1 MMLGWEEYVNSRG
14 CLCPLCQREW
24 EEEVRRDVRELLGQ
38 LAAMRLQN
46 LSPKEM
52 RQAYIGAIT
61 LFVAAL
67 ELERARTRKPSDP
80 TEGGEEDMEL
90 ALGWIEKLIRDL
102 ADLDRGVVAT
112 ALRCE
117 VGVEG
122 SMRVNALTSSEWMR
136 RVSGVSLT
144 EGLRLAGRFKTYE
157 EAAQVAADLH
167 GGDVT
172 KEEII
177 NWCHEFKKGRV
188 KHREAAQLYVFQMEA
203 LNQIKADGN
212 LDKFLDDAMKHI
224 RKRGEKYR
232 RPLMGRGK

>member
-1 MMLGWEEYVNSRG
+1 MMLGWKEYANYRG
-14 CLCPLCQREW
+14 CLWPLCQREW
-24 EEEVRRDVRELLGQ
+24 EEEVRREVRESFRQ

-46 LSPKEM
+46 LSPKVV
-52 RQAYIGAIT
+52 RQAYIEAIT
-61 LFVAAL
+61 AFVAAL
-67 ELERARTRKPSDP
+67 ELEHARTRKPSDP
-80 TEGGEEDMEL
+80 PEEGDGDMGL
-90 ALGWIEKLIRDL
+90 ALGWIEKLIRAL
-102 ADLDRGVVAT
+102 ADLDRGVVAA

-122 SMRVNALTSSEWMR
+122 STRVNALTSSEWMH

-144 EGLRLAGRFKTYE
+144 EGLRLTGRFKTDE
-157 EAAQVAADLH
+157 EAAQAAADLH

-177 NWCHEFKKGRV
+177 NWCREFKKGRV
-188 KHREAAQLYVFQMEA
+188 KHPEAAQLYAFQMEA

-212 LDKFLDDAMKHI
+212 LDKFLDDAMEHI

-232 RPLMGRGK
+232 